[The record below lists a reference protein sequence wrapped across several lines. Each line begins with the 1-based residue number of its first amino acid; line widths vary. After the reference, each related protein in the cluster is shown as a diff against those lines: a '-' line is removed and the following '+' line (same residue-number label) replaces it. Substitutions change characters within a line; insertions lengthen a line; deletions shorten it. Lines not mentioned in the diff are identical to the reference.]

1 MKRYSLS
8 RVASF
13 DELKQ
18 APALSIDYSYPAGV
32 PDGVSAYA
40 QLGYSDEALFVHLW
54 TEEPTTRAVE
64 EGDLGMPC
72 EDSCLEFFF
81 CPMEGD
87 GRYFNVEFNAN
98 GCMYLGFA
106 SCIDDLIRLVPDQKA
121 IHPLICR
128 EAWGWEIF
136 YEIPYS
142 FVRRF
147 FPDFRVYPGK
157 EMRANCYKCSD
168 LTEPPHY
175 FSWSPVLGEPFTFH
189 RTEGFG
195 TMIFAN

>member
-8 RVASF
+8 RVVSF
-13 DELKQ
+13 DELKL
-18 APALSIDYSYPAGV
+18 APTLSIDYSYPAGV

-40 QLGYSDEALFVHLW
+40 QLGYSDEALLVHLW

-87 GRYFNVEFNAN
+87 GRYFNLEFNAN

-106 SCIDDLIRLVPDQKA
+106 SGLDDLIRLVPDQKA
-121 IHPLICR
+121 VHPLIRR
-128 EAWGWEIF
+128 EAWALNTYIL
-136 YEIPYS
+136 
-142 FVRRF
+142 RR
-147 FPDFRVYPGK
+147 R
-157 EMRANCYKCSD
+157 E
-168 LTEPPHY
+168 
-175 FSWSPVLGEPFTFH
+175 
-189 RTEGFG
+189 
-195 TMIFAN
+195 